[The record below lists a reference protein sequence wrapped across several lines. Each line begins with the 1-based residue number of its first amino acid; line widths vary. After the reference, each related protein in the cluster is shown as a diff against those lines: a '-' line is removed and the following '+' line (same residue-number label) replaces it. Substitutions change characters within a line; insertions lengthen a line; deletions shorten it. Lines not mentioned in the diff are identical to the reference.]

1 MDPALRWREPSSTD
15 SSASVRLGHYPPR
28 RLTVWHQIEGHSRIA
43 VIFKLANDG
52 HDTPAVQHYLGHKNI
67 QHTVRYTE
75 SHQCLEVD
83 HQLVLSRR
91 LHRQVSRFSPS
102 ETASRPEVC
111 CPMDPIS
118 PNCFDAPLR

>member
-75 SHQCLEVD
+75 ITSSY
-83 HQLVLSRR
+83 LVGACTGRSAG
-91 LHRQVSRFSPS
+91 FSPS
-102 ETASRPEVC
+102 ETASRPEVRWTQF
-111 CPMDPIS
+111 P
-118 PNCFDAPLR
+118 